1 MDRAEDLDQRNAEE
15 HAGKSQLDN
24 LNDAQ
29 PVSKK
34 PRIEKTKED
43 RMAVGFPSG
52 VATSLDRIAKGASE
66 AAEVKSKA
74 SAEDVKKMNVD
85 ELCQWLKPKVTEKR
99 WKVVEEVI
107 REQDIMGIN
116 FLNYNWEM
124 WTVGGIPGG
133 VADSLVQIAKGVS
146 VAVAA
151 VVDAKKS
158 APLAI
163 SNVPD
168 VDMGSVDSIRDFL
181 VSHMS
186 DPNKFHC
193 VPHVLGETSRSFAL
207 SGRDDALESAAE
219 AFKVL
224 SNPNN
229 TTDRAQ
235 HKIPVCS
242 GLSGLG
248 KTRMLEEW
256 ERVFDLAE
264 IPQTRLGALVLY
276 YNGHMPQPIERVM
289 IIEASFSWRLLHRLF
304 IEGNGDG
311 FADFMK
317 NRLPGNAR
325 ELDLRISL
333 KIIRS
338 QLITRGDL
346 DESECLHMFLGIDEY
361 QSIEDVKGVKRTKIG
376 GLLQDLL
383 DSLGDILASPVDGI
397 RLYPMFAGTDLSV
410 MSIANSSKTE
420 TIRVPMSLL
429 SASQIEEAVG
439 AVSKGSILL
448 GYSPVR
454 RHLFYFGGVARWATQ
469 YIEKLL
475 ARMEKL
481 EDNEVPSL
489 DFFESA
495 FRQIRDTFVR
505 KWNESIL
512 NQKLLKGTDFL
523 ILAAYSVSG
532 RSVELYFNEEV
543 SWARLRDSSV
553 CLIDDSGAVSIPY
566 AMFHL
571 IANWEISAFKD
582 EAYKAFVST
591 LKSLIEK
598 VDNLESD
605 KAPWQLWEVFG
616 AHFHALRINALIILK
631 FEKVALLDL
640 FKGALVNG
648 CDQFVCLKTMDVIE
662 TEDKFNEN
670 LGDFVGVKG
679 HYDDKRNWRQKGYVV
694 LNGESGK
701 GVDIFYCL
709 DKSEEEGQI
718 VVTDQRKRISGS
730 LGAAKVGLLLEKAR
744 IMSSVVCLF
753 SCFTTS
759 SVERGNIPKDCCLVS
774 YSQTRAYHGALW
786 VHPAASPCI
795 NVNLASLSYLKMV
808 FKGPGCD
815 ELCDNILKK
824 RVKDKFRS
832 IDDLKDF
839 ISAEKQKMYVDIRE
853 DSLERIVFS

>member
-1 MDRAEDLDQRNAEE
+1 MDGDEDLDRRNAKE
-15 HAGKSQLDN
+15 HCGRSQLDYSD
-24 LNDAQ
+24 DAQ

-34 PRIEKTKED
+34 PRIEKAKED
-43 RMAVGFPSG
+43 RTAVGFPSG
-52 VATSLDRIAKGASE
+52 VATSLDRISKRAAE

-74 SAEDVKKMNVD
+74 TAEDVKKMNVD
-85 ELCQWLKPKVTEKR
+85 ELCVWLRPKLDEED
-99 WKVVEEVI
+99 WNDVEPVI
-107 REQDIMGIN
+107 RKQRIKGKN

-133 VADSLVQIAKGVS
+133 VADSLVQIAQGVS
-146 VAVAA
+146 GAVAA
-151 VVDAKKS
+151 VIDTKKS
-158 APLAI
+158 APLAV

-168 VDMGSVDSIRDFL
+168 VDMGSVDSIHDFL
-181 VSHMS
+181 VSQMH

-224 SNPNN
+224 SNPDK

-235 HKIPVCS
+235 RKIPVCS

-256 ERVFDLAE
+256 ERVFDLAK

-276 YNGHMPQPIERVM
+276 YNGHMPQAIEKNM
-289 IIEASFSWRLLHRLF
+289 TIEASFSWRLLHRLF

-317 NRLPGNAR
+317 NRLPRNAR
-325 ELDLRISL
+325 ELDLRTAL

-361 QSIEDVKGVKRTKIG
+361 QSIEDVMGVQKTKQG

-383 DSLGDILASPVDGI
+383 NALGDILATPVDGI
-397 RLYPMFAGTDLSV
+397 RLYPMFAGTDVSV

-420 TIRVPMSLL
+420 TIRVPMTLL
-429 SASQIEEAVG
+429 SASEIEEAVR
-439 AVSKGSILL
+439 ASSMGSILL

-475 ARMEKL
+475 ARMEESKG
-481 EDNEVPSL
+481 NEVPSL
-489 DFFESA
+489 DFIESA
-495 FRQIRDTFVR
+495 FRQIRQTYVH
-505 KWNESIL
+505 KWNQSIL
-512 NQKLLKGTDFL
+512 NQKLLEGTDFL
-523 ILAAYSVSG
+523 LLAAYSVSG
-532 RSVELYFNEEV
+532 RSVGTYFKEKV
-543 SWARLRDSSV
+543 SWTRLQDSSV
-553 CLIDDSGAVSIPY
+553 CLIDDSDAVSIPY

-571 IANWEISAFKD
+571 IAKWNISDFNNDAFQ
-582 EAYKAFVST
+582 AFVLT
-591 LKSLIEK
+591 LRSLIKK
-598 VDNLESD
+598 VDKLVYD

-616 AHFHALRINALIILK
+616 AHFHALRINALMILGS
-631 FEKVALLDL
+631 ETVELSEL

-648 CDQFVCLKTMDVIE
+648 CDQSVRLKPMQVIE

-670 LGDFVGVKG
+670 LGDCVGLKG
-679 HYDDKRNWRQKGYVV
+679 HQDEKRNWRQEGLVV

-709 DKSEEEGQI
+709 DKPRKDGQI
-718 VVTDQRKRISGS
+718 VITDQRKRISGA
-730 LGAAKVGLLLEKAR
+730 LGASRVGSLVEKAR

-753 SCFTTS
+753 SCFTPS
-759 SVERGNIPKDCCLVS
+759 RFEHGNIPEDCCLVS
-774 YSQTRAYHGALW
+774 YSQTRAYHGAMW
-786 VHPAASPCI
+786 VHPAASPCV
-795 NVNLASLSYLKMV
+795 NLNLASVSYLKMV
-808 FKGPGCD
+808 FKGKDCD
-815 ELCDNILKK
+815 EFCQEILKERTK
-824 RVKDKFRS
+824 RKFLS
-832 IDDLKDF
+832 IVDLEKF
-839 ISAEKQKMYVDIRE
+839 ISAKKQKMDVNIRE
-853 DSLERIVFS
+853 DDLERIVFS